1 MSSPLSVVTDSPVS
15 TQGTTPASTTN
26 TIIGRVLSFHSR
38 KGYGK
43 ILGEDNKQYFVHY
56 THLKSEHPPIRADA
70 GWHNVLYTGEYVSFK
85 PSTTGRGIVATEVT
99 GINGGPLM
107 CSHAAWKIVQYRNK
121 RPRRPKTTRD
131 TQTQPTQ
138 PTQQRRILT
147 RPDSEEER
155 NLSFC
160 EEEQD
165 FACGTQNESTAM
177 SVERVIWDP
186 SRLE

>member
-1 MSSPLSVVTDSPVS
+1 MSSPLSVSTDSTVS
-15 TQGTTPASTTN
+15 TQGTTHASTTN

-43 ILGEDNKQYFVHY
+43 ILGEDKKQYFVHY

-70 GWHNVLYTGEYVSFK
+70 GWHNVLYTGEYVSFT
-85 PSTTGRGIVATEVT
+85 PSTTDKGIVATQVT

-121 RPRRPKTTRD
+121 RPRRPKPKPETTRD
-131 TQTQPTQ
+131 TQTQR
-138 PTQQRRILT
+138 RRILT
-147 RPDSEEER
+147 RPDSK
-155 NLSFC
+155 
-160 EEEQD
+160 EEQHPSSD
-165 FACGTQNESTAM
+165 EEQVFACGTQSDTTAM
-177 SVERVIWDP
+177 SVEKVLWNP

>member
-1 MSSPLSVVTDSPVS
+1 MSSPLSVSTENTAS
-15 TQGTTPASTTN
+15 TQGTTSASTTN

-70 GWHNVLYTGEYVSFK
+70 GWHNVLYTGEYVSFI
-85 PSTTGRGIVATEVT
+85 PSTTGRGIIATEVT

-121 RPRRPKTTRD
+121 RPRRPKPKPETTRD
-131 TQTQPTQ
+131 TQQI
-138 PTQQRRILT
+138 QQRRILT
-147 RPDSEEER
+147 RRDSEEER
-155 NLSFC
+155 HPSSC
-160 EEEQD
+160 EEQD
-165 FACGTQNESTAM
+165 FACGTQSESTAM
-177 SVERVIWDP
+177 RVIYDS